1 MEKLIDRLS
10 AVVAEAFSAA
20 GYDPACGRVTVSN
33 RPDLCEFQCN
43 GAMPAAKQHHKAP
56 LVIAQDV
63 VDRLQDGS
71 VFASAEAVK
80 PGFINLRVQ
89 PAYLAAHL
97 EQMRQSERLGVTGE
111 RKPRGVVLDY
121 GGPNVAKPLHIGHLR
136 SAIIGESIKR
146 IYRYFGDN
154 VVGDIH
160 LGDWGLQIG
169 LIIAELERRKPDL
182 PYFDE
187 SFTGPYLR
195 AGGDLPHGQRPL
207 EGGRALRRPRSRDHV
222 CRAAAPSRL
231 LCPVAPHHAGLR
243 GRSA

>member
-111 RKPRGVVLDY
+111 NTSATARWPR
-121 GGPNVAKPLHIGHLR
+121 R
-136 SAIIGESIKR
+136 SS
-146 IYRYFGDN
+146 
-154 VVGDIH
+154 
-160 LGDWGLQIG
+160 
-169 LIIAELERRKPDL
+169 
-182 PYFDE
+182 
-187 SFTGPYLR
+187 TT
-195 AGGDLPHGQRPL
+195 RP
-207 EGGRALRRPRSRDHV
+207 PSRSRTRFWTRWAKTR
-222 CRAAAPSRL
+222 CFPAPKLS
-231 LCPVAPHHAGLR
+231 CPAF
-243 GRSA
+243 